1 MLSYCMCMCSVL
13 KKMVLNELPQETS
26 ISPFSCLAEKNSCIS
41 QFFKNVQMYAK
52 HPGENLLFSSS
63 LAEGDATNS
72 LNNTVKLEE
81 ERIKGACGLFDGNK
95 QIHCLPAA
103 SFSQQSSRISMII
116 IPIVY
121 KAEMF
126 QFNALLMSQAI
137 HLIRQ

>member
-1 MLSYCMCMCSVL
+1 MNYLRRQSFLSSL
-13 KKMVLNELPQETS
+13 ALPH
-26 ISPFSCLAEKNSCIS
+26 

-52 HPGENLLFSSS
+52 YPEENLLFSSS

-72 LNNTVKLEE
+72 FDNTVELEE
-81 ERIKGACGLFDGNK
+81 ERIKGACGLFDRNK

-121 KAEMF
+121 KGEMF
-126 QFNALLMSQAI
+126 QFNALLMLQAM